1 MRQGSRTRR
10 TARLLGVLLGLGV
23 APMSFGFA
31 PLGFAPLGF
40 GAAPLAAQDAAP
52 RLPFGSRAVVMPLQS
67 ARPTPGGAWPGRTS
81 SQEEAVRA
89 MDAEFAFALGS
100 RRSAENWALPDAV
113 RRRVERNPLIEVNPD
128 RLAFQ
133 GLLAR
138 PDKRDQIYEPLHGQL
153 RTLAALFGTRYVVL
167 PLLLRV
173 LAVEGA
179 DPEMQCGDAAPEQ
192 AELLFA
198 LIDIRRSAV
207 LWHGTVK
214 SGASCPDSGALLA
227 MLASA
232 VTYEITDS

>member
-1 MRQGSRTRR
+1 MRHGSRARR
-10 TARLLGVLLGLGV
+10 ALRRVGLLV
-23 APMSFGFA
+23 ASGM
-31 PLGFAPLGF
+31 LPLGF
-40 GAAPLAAQDAAP
+40 GLGPAASPLVAQDAAP

-67 ARPTPGGAWPGRTS
+67 ARPTAAGAWPGRADT
-81 SQEEAVRA
+81 QEEAVRA
-89 MDAEFAFALGS
+89 MDAEFAFALSS
-100 RRSAENWALPDAV
+100 RRSAENWALPDAI
-113 RRRVERNPLIEVNPD
+113 RRRVERNPLIEVDPD

-153 RTLAALFGTRYVVL
+153 RSLAALFGTRYVVL

-173 LAVEGA
+173 IPAEVA
-179 DPEMQCGDAAPEQ
+179 DPGMQCGEAQPEQ

-198 LIDIRRSAV
+198 LIDIRRSSV

-227 MLASA
+227 MLATV